1 MGRAPHSGRKEQL
14 KVKSVR
20 LGEMDLNAIKVFM
33 EAEGVP
39 QSDAVRTL
47 IQYGILYYTMNVLS
61 ESEEE

>member
-1 MGRAPHSGRKEQL
+1 MGRAPHNGRKEQL
-14 KVKSVR
+14 QVKSVR
-20 LGEMDLNAIKVFM
+20 LGPNDLNAIKVFM
-33 EAEGVP
+33 EAEDVP